1 MSFVRFR
8 QAITLV
14 TAVSCVVTSSRVVAV
29 EPIPAA
35 VPVKVVVW
43 DGDQRNGGKGW
54 VSPQTGTNFFRCQ
67 PSDTNTNK
75 TQLEFHGEGALYIG
89 GGWNWRGYWPP
100 TTGTDV
106 TTNRN
111 LAFWLKVDGR
121 AKPEILHV
129 ALASAGATNTSRHVD
144 LAGYAEDLA
153 DGQWHE
159 VVIPL
164 PDLADPASDFN
175 PAKTWEFQFHTWS
188 PTPREFSIFVKE
200 IAFDNRPVRPHVTWV
215 TLPEKRAP
223 LPLGTNVVAVT
234 AEIDVRAA
242 GTPISPYI
250 YGAAGGDHKV
260 AVEMGLTA
268 LRAGGNP
275 VTPENWKHGY
285 SSKGADWYFE
295 NYGTETPPEKNWLAN
310 FHNENKKFHLD
321 TYLTIPLMGR
331 VAKDGTSVAFDINKY
346 PNQESWVGKVQPA
359 DARPNAGNGR
369 QAQTDKAGQRVWRDI
384 EPNPDDTSV
393 VMSPAE
399 QTELLKFIIEKL
411 GAGTA
416 TNGGV
421 KYVALDNEPGLWHI
435 THRGMH
441 PKGCSYD
448 ELWERTRTYATLLK
462 QIDPGIKL
470 AGPVAWGWSD
480 YFYSGL
486 DSQLISAGKG
496 TWDDPPDYVAHDRV
510 PLTCWYLRQL
520 RAHEKQTGQR
530 LVDILDFHF
539 YPQNGLYAAGKPNDP
554 ATMEMRVQETRALW
568 DPTWQEPSWMGKET
582 GHVIQL
588 IRLMKRWIAENNPG
602 LQTALGEYCFSGES
616 DVSGGVAEAELL
628 GIFARE
634 GLDHAYYWFCPAPNS
649 SPYFGFKMFRNPD
662 GQHTAFGDR
671 YLPAKV
677 SAPADVSVHT
687 ARDTTTG
694 KLTFIIVNKR
704 AALGAKVVLKLNA
717 ALPAQ
722 AVTMYEYSRADRFAI
737 GELPAQ
743 QIAGRTITVDLPPL
757 SVVRFDVHPGKHH
770 WF

>member
-1 MSFVRFR
+1 MQLCRLTKLLLLNVV
-8 QAITLV
+8 LV
-14 TAVSCVVTSSRVVAV
+14 
-29 EPIPAA
+29 
-35 VPVKVVVW
+35 VPVLTAAPAPGRTVVW
-43 DGDQRNGGKGW
+43 DGDRCSAGQGW
-54 VSPQTGTNFFRCQ
+54 VSPQTGTNYFRRQ
-67 PSDTNTNK
+67 PSGTSTNK
-75 TQLEFHGEGALYIG
+75 TLLEMHGAGALYSG

-100 TTGTDV
+100 TSGTEV

-121 AKPEILHV
+121 AKPEIMHV
-129 ALASAGATNTSRHVD
+129 CLTSAGTTNTSRHVD
-144 LAGYAEDLA
+144 VAGYAEDVT

-164 PDLADPASDFN
+164 QDFVAEPATDFN
-175 PAKTWEFQFHTWS
+175 LAKVWELQLHTWS
-188 PTPREFSIFVKE
+188 PAPREFSLLITE
-200 IAFDNRPVRPHVTWV
+200 IAFDNRPVRSHVAWV
-215 TLPEKRAP
+215 TLPEPRAP
-223 LPLGTNVVAVT
+223 APLGTNVVAVT
-234 AEIDVRAA
+234 AEVDIRAA
-242 GTPISPYI
+242 GTPISPFI

-275 VTPENWKHGY
+275 VTPENWQHGY

-310 FHNENKKFHLD
+310 FHGENKKFNLE

-331 VAKDGTSVAFDINKY
+331 VAKDGTSVAFDITKY
-346 PNQESWVGKVQPA
+346 PNQESWVGKVQPTDPRA
-359 DARPNAGNGR
+359 HAGNGR
-369 QAQTDKAGQRVWRDI
+369 QLQTGKDGHQTWQDVA
-384 EPNPDDTSV
+384 PNPDDTSV
-393 VMSPAE
+393 VMTPTE
-399 QTELLKFIIEKL
+399 QTDLLRFMNEKL

-421 KYVALDNEPGLWHI
+421 KFVALDNEPGLWHI

-441 PKGCSYD
+441 PQGCSYD
-448 ELWERTRTYATLLK
+448 ELWDRTRTYATLLK
-462 QIDPGIKL
+462 KIDPKIKL

-496 TWDDPPDYVAHDRV
+496 TWDDPPDYAAHDRV

-520 RAHEKQTGQR
+520 LAHEKKTGQR

-554 ATMEMRVQETRALW
+554 AVMEARVQETRALW
-568 DPTWQEPSWMGKET
+568 DPTWQDPSWMGKET

-616 DVSGGVAEAELL
+616 DISGGVAEAELL

-649 SPYFGFKMFRNPD
+649 SPYFAFKMFRNPD

-677 SAPADVSVHT
+677 NAPTDVSVHT
-687 ARDTTTG
+687 ARDTKTG
-694 KLTFIIVNKR
+694 KLTFILVNKR
-704 AALGAKVVLKLNA
+704 ATTGAKVTLKLNA

-722 AVTMYEYSRADRFAI
+722 AVTLYEYSRADRFAI
-737 GELPAQ
+737 GELPAK
-743 QIAGRTITVDLPPL
+743 QIAGRTIEVDLPSL
-757 SVVRFDVHPGKHH
+757 SVVRFDAQPGPRH

>member
-1 MSFVRFR
+1 M
-8 QAITLV
+8 ILGGLV
-14 TAVSCVVTSSRVVAV
+14 TTRPALTA
-29 EPIPAA
+29 EPAPAA
-35 VPVKVVVW
+35 VPGKIVVW
-43 DGDQRNGGKGW
+43 DGGRLNGGKSW
-54 VSPQTGTNFFRCQ
+54 VSPQTGTNSFLSQ
-67 PSDTNTNK
+67 PAETDTNK
-75 TQLEFHGEGALYIG
+75 TQLEFHGSGPLYIG

-100 TTGTDV
+100 TIGTDT

-111 LAFWLKVDGR
+111 LAFWLKVSGS
-121 AKPEILHV
+121 AKPDILHV
-129 ALASAGATNTSRHVD
+129 CLGSAGSTNTSRHVD
-144 LAGYAEDLA
+144 IAGYAEDVA

-175 PAKTWEFQFHTWS
+175 PAKTWELQFHTWS
-188 PTPREFSIFVKE
+188 PTARDFSLLVNE
-200 IAFDNRPVRPHVTWV
+200 IAFDNRLVRPHTVWV
-215 TLPEKRAP
+215 TLPEKRDPA
-223 LPLGTNVVAVT
+223 PLGTNVTTVS
-234 AEIDVRAA
+234 AEIDIRAT

-268 LRAGGNP
+268 MRAGGNP

-310 FHNENKKFHLD
+310 FHGENKKFNLD

-331 VAKDGTSVAFDINKY
+331 VAQDGTSVAFDITKY
-346 PNQESWVGKVQPA
+346 PNQESWVGKVQPGDPRA
-359 DARPNAGNGR
+359 NAGIGR
-369 QAQTDKAGQRVWRDI
+369 QAKPDKDGTPIWQDI

-393 VMSPAE
+393 VMAPAE
-399 QTELLKFIIEKL
+399 QTDLLRFIIEKL

-421 KYVALDNEPGLWHI
+421 KFVALDNEPGLWHI

-441 PKGCSYD
+441 PQGCSYD
-448 ELWERTRTYATLLK
+448 ELWDRTRTYATLLK
-462 QIDPGIKL
+462 QIDPNVKL

-496 TWDDPPDYVAHDRV
+496 TWEDPPDYAAHDRV
-510 PLTCWYLRQL
+510 PFTCWYLRQL
-520 RAHEKQTGQR
+520 RAHEKKTGQR

-539 YPQNGLYAAGKPNDP
+539 YPQNGLYQAGKPNDP
-554 ATMEMRVQETRALW
+554 AVMETRVQETRALW
-568 DPTWQEPSWMGKET
+568 DPTWQDPSWMGKET

-602 LQTALGEYCFSGES
+602 MQTALGEYCFSGES
-616 DVSGGVAEAELL
+616 DISGGVAEAETL
-628 GIFARE
+628 GVFARE

-649 SPYFGFKMFRNPD
+649 SPYFAFKMFRNPD

-677 SAPADVSVHT
+677 SAPTDVSVHT
-687 ARDTTTG
+687 ARDTVTG
-694 KLTFIIVNKR
+694 KLTFILVNKR
-704 AALGAKVVLKLNA
+704 AATGAKVTLKLNA
-717 ALPAQ
+717 ALSAQ

-737 GELPAQ
+737 GELPAKH
-743 QIAGRTITVDLPPL
+743 IEGRTFTVDLPPL
-757 SVVRFDVHPGKHH
+757 SVVRFDAQPGKHH
-770 WF
+770 